1 MTSGT
6 HQYQQDSRHNNI
18 LNNINGDLFHRS
30 EAKISVFDSGFIL
43 GDGVWEGIRL
53 HNGRLAFIKQHM
65 RRLYDGAEALD
76 MDIGLS
82 ADQLV
87 ERIKNTCD
95 ANHMSDGVHI
105 RLMVTRGVKSTPYQ
119 DPRVTTSAATIV
131 IIAEHKSATEP
142 LDNQG
147 VSLFTSH
154 VEEDTMMYKIQSL
167 TLTQN

>member
-76 MDIGLS
+76 MDIGL
-82 ADQLV
+82 
-87 ERIKNTCD
+87 
-95 ANHMSDGVHI
+95 
-105 RLMVTRGVKSTPYQ
+105 TRGVKSTPYQ